1 MPPAA
6 SEIQK
11 QFWTASDFVFHTGER
26 LDGLRIGYLAFG
38 NPSGTPVLILHGT
51 NSSSVNLLN
60 AAFADPLFNPGQPL
74 DAATHHIIMPDAI
87 GAGDSSKP
95 SDGLGPNFP
104 RYNLDDLVTA
114 QYRLLTEGLG
124 IEHVKVIVGN
134 SMGGM
139 LAWLWGIRYPEFM
152 HALVPLACA
161 PAPMSGRNW
170 MLRRLVVDMVQN
182 DPGWMGGAYT
192 SQPACLQTAAL
203 FYNVA
208 SNGGDSALQA
218 NGPTRSTADAYLGR
232 RRQQQN
238 TLDANDFV
246 YQLLAT
252 RDYDPSNEL
261 NRITC
266 PILAINATDDERNPT
281 ALDLLA
287 AAVATLPQLQTY
299 LIKGSPETAGH
310 GTTLQARW
318 WADQL
323 QNFLTEIR

>member
-1 MPPAA
+1 MPIA
-6 SEIQK
+6 SGEIKK
-11 QFWTASDFVFHTGER
+11 QFWTAPDFLFHTGDR

-38 NPSGTPVLILHGT
+38 NPSGTPVLVLHGT
-51 NSSSVNLLN
+51 NSASVNLLN
-60 AAFADPLFNPGQPL
+60 AAFAAPLFGAGQPL
-74 DAATHHIIMPDAI
+74 DAATHWIIMPDAI

-124 IEHVKVIVGN
+124 ISHVKVIVGN

-139 LAWLWGIRYPEFM
+139 LTWLWGIRYPDFM
-152 HALVPLACA
+152 NALVPLACA
-161 PAPMSGRNW
+161 PVPMSGRNW

-182 DPGWMGGAYT
+182 NPN
-192 SQPACLQTAAL
+192 SLQTAAL

-208 SNGGDSALQA
+208 SNGGDAALQIS
-218 NGPTRSTADAYLGR
+218 GPTRAAADTYLDK
-232 RRQQQN
+232 RRQQLAA
-238 TLDANDFV
+238 LDADDFV

-252 RDYDPSNEL
+252 RDYDPSGEL
-261 NRITC
+261 HRITC
-266 PILAINATDDERNPT
+266 PILAINATDDERNPV
-281 ALDLLA
+281 ALNLLA
-287 AAVATLPQLQTY
+287 TASATLPHLQMH
-299 LIKGSPETAGH
+299 LITGGAETAGH

-323 QNFLTEIR
+323 RDFLNGLA